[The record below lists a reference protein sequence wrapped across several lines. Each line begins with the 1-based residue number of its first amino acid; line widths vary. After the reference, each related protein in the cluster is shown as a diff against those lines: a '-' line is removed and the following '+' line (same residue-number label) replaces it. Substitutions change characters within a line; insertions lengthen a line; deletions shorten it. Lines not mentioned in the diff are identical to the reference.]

1 MISLGLNKTQS
12 AACQDTSVLVLPES
26 RGEDRQG
33 REGSCS
39 STVGHQGL
47 TKSPLVKFSGLNS
60 GKLNI
65 VFKNFP
71 KREQPRD
78 V

>member
-1 MISLGLNKTQS
+1 MSLGLNKTQS
-12 AACQDTSVLVLPES
+12 AALPRHICFLVLPES

-39 STVGHQGL
+39 STVGHKGL